1 MKKISPLKPKVIKS
15 LPEINGLS
23 VGVTNCGLK
32 KKPKED
38 LVLIKLEKSSPILG
52 CFTNSK
58 TPGESIK
65 WNKSIINHGKVS
77 AILINSGNANVFNGK
92 KGEISL
98 RKIVDELSKKLDIK
112 SKEIYIAS
120 TGVIGELLDA
130 TKIIKSIPK
139 LIKDLNNSKE
149 NWLRAAKAIMTTD
162 TFEKLETSSFK
173 KININGIAKGSGMI
187 APNMATML
195 GFIFSNTIIQEKL
208 LKKAFLGSIEK
219 TFNSIT
225 VDGDTSTS
233 DMVLLVSVIGNKT
246 YTLTKKSELNVFF
259 KKLNDVLESLSHQIV
274 KDGEGAKKFIS
285 IEVKNAK
292 NDKEAK
298 LIAMSIANS
307 PLFKTAIAGE
317 DSNWGRIIMAIGKVD
332 AKVDVKKL
340 SISFSDHKIIK
351 NGELVINIDSK
362 KLDKYLKNNNIEIFI
377 DMGINNGFS
386 KVWTCD
392 LTEEYIEINA
402 DYRS

>member
-1 MKKISPLKPKVIKS
+1 M
-15 LPEINGLS
+15 
-23 VGVTNCGLK
+23 
-32 KKPKED
+32 
-38 LVLIKLEKSSPILG
+38 
-52 CFTNSK
+52 
-58 TPGESIK
+58 
-65 WNKSIINHGKVS
+65 
-77 AILINSGNANVFNGK
+77 
-92 KGEISL
+92 
-98 RKIVDELSKKLDIK
+98 
-112 SKEIYIAS
+112 
-120 TGVIGELLDA
+120 
-130 TKIIKSIPK
+130 
-139 LIKDLNNSKE
+139 
-149 NWLRAAKAIMTTD
+149 
-162 TFEKLETSSFK
+162 
-173 KININGIAKGSGMI
+173 
-187 APNMATML
+187 
-195 GFIFSNTIIQEKL
+195 

>member
-1 MKKISPLKPKVIKS
+1 MKKISPLKPKIIKS

-52 CFTNSK
+52 CFTKSK
-58 TPGESIK
+58 TPGEPIK
-65 WNKSIINHGKVS
+65 WNKSIINHGRVS

-92 KGEISL
+92 KGELSL
-98 RKIVDELSKKLDIK
+98 KKIVKELSLKLNIK
-112 SKEIYIAS
+112 EKEIYIAS
-120 TGVIGELLDA
+120 TGVIGELLDE
-130 TKIIKSIPK
+130 TKIIKSIPS
-139 LIKDLNNSKE
+139 LIEDLNNSKN

-173 KININGIAKGSGMI
+173 NIVINGIAKGSGMI

-195 GFIFSNTIIQEKL
+195 GFVFTNIKIEKL
-208 LKKAFLGSIEK
+208 LLKKVFLDLIEK

-225 VDGDTSTS
+225 VDGDMSTS
-233 DMVLLVSVIGNKT
+233 DMVLLVSVDGGETKT
-246 YTLTKKSELNVFF
+246 LKDENDLNLFF
-259 KKLNDVLESLSHQIV
+259 KKLNQVLESLSHQII
-274 KDGEGAKKFIS
+274 KDGEGARKFIT
-285 IEVKNAK
+285 IEVSRAK
-292 NDKEAK
+292 NYKEAK

-317 DSNWGRIIMAIGKVD
+317 DSNWGRIVMAIGKVD
-332 AKVDVKKL
+332 AKIDVKKL
-340 SISFSDHKIIK
+340 SISFSKYKIIK
-351 NGELVINIDSK
+351 NGELINNIDFNN
-362 KLDKYLKNNNIEIFI
+362 LDKYLKNDNINISI
-377 DMGINNGFS
+377 DMGLNYGYS

-392 LTEEYIEINA
+392 FTEDYISINA